1 MKLLPNEI
9 SKAIRISKDACQV
22 EQPRTHKYPKHTRF
36 FEYKGRRMSTS
47 ELVAIAPNRMTYTG
61 IALRLAAGWS
71 VEDAVTK
78 PFIPQAHRKSGKA
91 KR

>member
-1 MKLLPNEI
+1 MKLLPHEI
-9 SKAIRISKDACQV
+9 NRAARAARQV
-22 EQPRTHKYPKHTRF
+22 EQLRVHKYPKNTRF
-36 FEYKGRRMSTS
+36 FEYKGRLMSTS
-47 ELVAIAPNRMTYTG
+47 DLVAVAPNRMTYTG

-78 PFIPQAHRKSGKA
+78 PPIPQAHRKSGKA